1 MIKPLLVQPINVI
14 FVFLCWQKSPFKDQ
28 RFSNNVNY
36 TYSYS
41 CFKIYE
47 ESCSPGPTASDGLH
61 FCGTRKCTLDFFV
74 PFHFTYWSKSF
85 SHSSQF
91 FKCVAILSL
100 SSLYLSF
107 FNFFAKNM
115 YRHMKINKP
124 YVHFIIKNIFNRK

>member
-1 MIKPLLVQPINVI
+1 MIKLFWFNPLTS
-14 FVFLCWQKSPFKDQ
+14 FSFFYAGKSPL
-28 RFSNNVNY
+28 S
-36 TYSYS
+36 
-41 CFKIYE
+41 KIRDFPTTLIILIPIHVLKFMK
-47 ESCSPGPTASDGLH
+47 SCSPGPTASDGLH

-91 FKCVAILSL
+91 FICVAILSL

-107 FNFFAKNM
+107 FNFFEKNM